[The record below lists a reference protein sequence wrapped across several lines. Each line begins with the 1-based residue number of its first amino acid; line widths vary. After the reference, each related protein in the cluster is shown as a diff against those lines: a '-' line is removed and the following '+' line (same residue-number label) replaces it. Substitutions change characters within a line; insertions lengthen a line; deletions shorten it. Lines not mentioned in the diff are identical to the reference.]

1 MNSITY
7 STSDTFP
14 PLITYQY
21 QLIDLILTFKAVY
34 HADPSAERNDQDQA
48 YIFQDTYSESR

>member
-21 QLIDLILTFKAVY
+21 QSIDLILTFKAVY
-34 HADPSAERNDQDQA
+34 HADPSAERK
-48 YIFQDTYSESR
+48 